1 MNLSD
6 YSSSAKF
13 GMASAIAGAGALAYY
28 WKPIIAFSQEAYQE
42 LLKSTWLTRQQ
53 AVSST
58 FIVVILVV
66 LVAAYTGTV
75 DAILSFLM
83 RSLLGSS

>member
-1 MNLSD
+1 
-6 YSSSAKF
+6 
-13 GMASAIAGAGALAYY
+13 MASGILGAGALAYY
-28 WKPIIAFSQEAYQE
+28 WKPIVSFGQEAYQE

-58 FIVVILVV
+58 FIVLILVI
-66 LVAAYTGTV
+66 LVAAYTGSV
-75 DAILSFLM
+75 NAILSFLM